1 MAEEDD
7 SYPVGYGKPPRAGR
21 FQKGASGN
29 PKDRPKGTKNLSTI
43 VLHES
48 RQKVRVNG
56 PRGSRTVTKLQ
67 AVVMQLGN
75 KSAQGDLRASREFI
89 ALVQRSEESA
99 ASGAGPIPV
108 GELDQ
113 QVMENLRR
121 RMSMFPS
128 EANNNQPEEAK

>member
-1 MAEEDD
+1 MADEND
-7 SYPVGYGKPPRAGR
+7 SYQVGYGKPPGASQ
-21 FQKGASGN
+21 FQKGVSGN
-29 PKDRPKGTKNLSTI
+29 PKGRPKGTKNLSTI
-43 VLHES
+43 VLQES
-48 RQKVRVNG
+48 RQKVRVKG

-99 ASGAGPIPV
+99 ASGAGTIPV
-108 GELDQ
+108 HELDQ

-121 RMSMFPS
+121 RMSRFPS
-128 EANNNQPEEAK
+128 ESSNNPPEEAK

>member
-1 MAEEDD
+1 MADENL
-7 SYPVGYGKPPRAGR
+7 SYEVGYGKPPRACR

-29 PKDRPKGTKNLSTI
+29 PKGRPKGRKNLSTI
-43 VLHES
+43 VLQES

-75 KSAQGDLRASREFI
+75 KSAQGDVRASREFI
-89 ALVQRSEESA
+89 ALVQRSEESVG
-99 ASGAGPIPV
+99 SGAGPIPLS
-108 GELDQ
+108 ELDQ

-121 RMSMFPS
+121 RMSMLQS
-128 EANNNQPEEAK
+128 EGNNNQPEEAR